1 MSAEKF
7 KNFRSYL
14 ILYSNK
20 VSPAYRWF
28 NANAI
33 KRVYDFQEPWDI
45 QFNVRA
51 SVDEGEGIQ
60 MTEHSDNNKNNNL
73 IIMRCQ
79 RKNIWDK
86 TTEDDDAQ
94 QYVI

>member
-7 KNFRSYL
+7 KIFHSYL

-20 VSPAYRWF
+20 VSPAYRSLY
-28 NANAI
+28 ANAI

-45 QFNVRA
+45 QFIVRA
-51 SVDEGEGIQ
+51 SVDEERGIQ
-60 MTEHSDNNKNNNL
+60 LTEYSDNNKNNNL
-73 IIMRCQ
+73 IIMRFQ

-86 TTEDDDAQ
+86 TTDDDAQ